1 MTTASDGVA
10 VIAADVARTDRRA
23 LSEAWYSALHLARA
37 AVPPRGSAPARTVAA
52 SAPPTTAPRHARGT
66 PGGAPQT
73 PVPRRGPGAPVAA
86 ATPPASGHAERDAA
100 RRIASALAAFAGGP
114 RIARAQTI
122 EVAGGRVRLL
132 VRSDGRTTRVV
143 AVCSAALREPV
154 ERALAGARYA
164 LAAGFRA

>member
-1 MTTASDGVA
+1 MTTASGGVA

-23 LSEAWYSALHLARA
+23 LSEAWYSALHLART
-37 AVPPRGSAPARTVAA
+37 AVPPRA
-52 SAPPTTAPRHARGT
+52 SVAPRALATNATSPMPPRHTRGE
-66 PGGAPQT
+66 PAAAPQT
-73 PVPRRGPGAPVAA
+73 PAPRRGPGARITAG
-86 ATPPASGHAERDAA
+86 TPPAGARPERDAA
-100 RRIASALAAFAGGP
+100 RRIASALAAFAGGS

-154 ERALAGARYA
+154 ERALAGARCA
-164 LAAGFRA
+164 LAAGPHA